1 MVAPLQFFP
10 VVLAVVLL
18 GLLAGA
24 AALRP
29 IERGFS
35 RIAWALFS
43 GERMEIDPERRRS
56 LRAAGIGTPYRLY
69 QVKTL
74 LYSTLAALS
83 GLVLGSYATA
93 AIVDLLG
100 LNRLRLPV
108 SSRIFRP
115 LPDWLVSFETKY
127 VTLLVAGSILLGV
140 SAAAVVYL
148 VRWNVPSVRADTRK
162 RQIDAGMPRMIAFV
176 YALSR
181 GGMSFPEVMRTLSEN
196 RDVFGTGAEEMG
208 IGVRSI
214 DLFGDD
220 LVTAVRTLATRTPSE
235 QFQSFTENLTSVL
248 QSGQDVPEFLRDE
261 YERYRSA
268 AAEQQREIL
277 DVLATVSE
285 VYVTVVVAGMLFLI
299 TILLIIGLTT
309 GGMLDVLRIIAYVLL
324 PAVNV
329 LFIAYLSDVTQ
340 PLRASRSSRP
350 ETDAATVDGAL
361 PVATDGGGVFSAQT
375 RENVARLRIN
385 RRLRRVQQFAANPVE
400 ALLESPTT
408 LLYATVPVA
417 AVFVAVQF
425 PSYVTDGSLDIRV
438 LDDVLI
444 QAVLL
449 VVTTFAVVYEIQRR
463 RLQRLEE
470 VVPDLLD
477 RLASLNEAGLSIV
490 SSFDRVRRSE
500 MGALDDEVD
509 RIWRDVEW
517 GSTVEAA
524 LERFER
530 RVRTPS
536 VTRVV
541 TLLTNSMR
549 ASNEIGPVLR
559 IAAEQARADQR
570 LKRQRRQETLTYLVV
585 IYISFLVFLVVI
597 GAIDTVLVPN
607 LPTGGGVG
615 GPFGGIGE
623 IDKAAYQLV
632 FFHAAI
638 VQAGFSGLVG
648 GQMAGGSMKDGAKHA
663 SVMLFV
669 AYVVFLLS
677 QELSFSNVVGDAAVV
692 LLPL

>member
-29 IERGFS
+29 LERGFS
-35 RIAWALFS
+35 RIAWALFN
-43 GERMEIDPERRRS
+43 GERIEIDPERRRA

-83 GLVLGSYATA
+83 GLVIGGYATA
-93 AIVDLLG
+93 AIVELLG
-100 LNRLRLPV
+100 PNQLRLPV
-108 SSRIFRP
+108 GSRIFSP
-115 LPDWLVSFETKY
+115 LPDWLVTFEAKY
-127 VTLLVAGSILLGV
+127 VALLVAGSVLLGA

-261 YERYRSA
+261 YERYRA
-268 AAEQQREIL
+268 AADEQQREIL
-277 DVLATVSE
+277 DVLATASE

-309 GGMLDVLRIIAYVLL
+309 GGMLDVLRIISYILL
-324 PAVNV
+324 PATNV
-329 LFIAYLSDVTQ
+329 LFLAYLSEVTQ
-340 PLRASRSSRP
+340 PLRATRSSRP
-350 ETDAATVDGAL
+350 ETEAAAAAGDV
-361 PVATDGGGVFSAQT
+361 PVATDGGGMFSART
-375 RENVARLRIN
+375 RENVLRLRVH
-385 RRLRRVQQFAANPVE
+385 RRLHRLQRFAASPGRT
-400 ALLESPTT
+400 LLDSPTR
-408 LLYATVPVA
+408 LLYATIPA
-417 AVFVAVQF
+417 AVVFIAVQF
-425 PSYVTDGSLDIRV
+425 PAYVTGGTLDIRV
-438 LDDVLI
+438 FDDVVI
-444 QAVLL
+444 QATLL

-463 RLQRLEE
+463 RLRRLEE

-477 RLASLNEAGLSIV
+477 RLASLNEAGLSVV

-607 LPTGGGVG
+607 LPTGGVG

-632 FFHAAI
+632 FFHAAL

-648 GQMAGGSMKDGAKHA
+648 GQMTGGSLKDGAKHA
-663 SVMLFV
+663 SVMLLV
-669 AYVVFLLS
+669 AYVAFLVS
-677 QELSFSNVVGDAAVV
+677 QELSFSGVVGDAAVV

>member
-1 MVAPLQFFP
+1 MVAPLQFLP
-10 VVLAVVLL
+10 LVLAVVLV

-29 IERGFS
+29 LERGFS
-35 RIAWALFS
+35 RIAWALFD
-43 GERMEIDPERRRS
+43 GESIDIDPERRRS
-56 LRAAGIGTPYRLY
+56 LRAAGIGSPYRLY

-74 LYSTLAALS
+74 LYSVLAAL
-83 GLVLGSYATA
+83 GGVVLGGYATA
-93 AIVDLLG
+93 AVVEFFGPD
-100 LNRLRLPV
+100 RLRAPIGG
-108 SSRIFRP
+108 RIFRP
-115 LPDWLVSFETKY
+115 LPEWLVSFEAKY
-127 VTLLVAGSILLGV
+127 TALLVAGAVVFGA
-140 SAAAVVYL
+140 SAATVVYL
-148 VRWNVPSVRADTRK
+148 VRWNIPSVRADTRR

-181 GGMSFPEVMRTLSEN
+181 GGMSFPEVMRTLSDN
-196 RDVFGTGAEEMG
+196 SDVFGTGAEEMG

-248 QSGQDVPEFLRDE
+248 QSGQDISEFLRDE
-261 YERYRSA
+261 YERYRA
-268 AAEQQREIL
+268 AADEQQREIL
-277 DVLATVSE
+277 DVLATASE

-324 PAVNV
+324 PATNV
-329 LFIAYLSDVTQ
+329 LFLAYLSEVTQ
-340 PLRASRSSRP
+340 PLRATRTGRP
-350 ETDAATVDGAL
+350 EAEATATGSDL
-361 PVATDGGGVFSAQT
+361 PVATDGGSVFSMRT
-375 RENVARLRIN
+375 RENVARLRIK
-385 RRLRRVQQFAANPVE
+385 RRLRRVQRFVSNPGQ
-400 ALLESPTT
+400 ALLDSPTL
-408 LLYATVPVA
+408 LLYATVPFAV
-417 AVFVAVQF
+417 VFVAVQF
-425 PSYVTDGSLDIRV
+425 PAYVADGVLDIRV

-444 QAVLL
+444 QATLL

-463 RLQRLEE
+463 RLQRLEGA
-470 VVPDLLD
+470 VPDLLD
-477 RLASLNEAGLSIV
+477 RLASLNEAGLSVV

-517 GSTVEAA
+517 GGTVEDA
-524 LERFER
+524 LVRFEQ

-570 LKRQRRQETLTYLVV
+570 LKRQRRQETMTYLIV

-648 GQMAGGSMKDGAKHA
+648 GQMAGGSLKDGAKHA
-663 SVMLFV
+663 SVMLLV
-669 AYVVFLLS
+669 AYLAFLAS
-677 QELSFSNVVGDAAVV
+677 EELSFSGAVGDAAVA